1 MKAAKSARRSIASLN
16 LPRRV
21 GALVPY
27 AHNIVSCMTG
37 NPRFPSPV
45 PALPTVSTAITALAT
60 AETAAVSRV
69 QGAVTTRNDK
79 REALLVLL
87 QQLRAHV
94 QSVADADPE
103 NGAATI
109 QSAGM
114 SVRKTGARPPRVFTA
129 EQGPV
134 SGSAKLVTPSA
145 GARAFFE
152 WSYSADGGKTWT
164 EAPATVQAKTVV
176 TGLGAGG
183 TVQFRYR
190 TVTKTGQGDWSQP
203 VSLLVK

>member
-1 MKAAKSARRSIASLN
+1 MKPTKSAQRTIASLN

-21 GALVPY
+21 AALVPY
-27 AHNIVSCMTG
+27 AQNIVTCMTN
-37 NPRFPSPV
+37 NPRFPSPQ
-45 PALPTVSTAITALAT
+45 PTLATVTTAITALAT
-60 AETAAVSRV
+60 AEAAAVSRIK
-69 QGAVTTRNDK
+69 GAVTTRNDK
-79 REALLVLL
+79 RAALDVLL
-87 QQLRAHV
+87 QQLRAYV

-114 SVRKTGARPPRVFTA
+114 SVRKIGTRPSRVFAA

-152 WSYSADGGKTWT
+152 WSYSPDGGKTWVET
-164 EAPATVQAKTVV
+164 PSTVQARTTI
-176 TGLGAGG
+176 TGLGAGR

>member
-1 MKAAKSARRSIASLN
+1 MKPTRSAQRSIASLN

-27 AHNIVSCMTG
+27 AQNVVTCMTG
-37 NPRFPSPV
+37 NSRFPSPV

-60 AETAAVSRV
+60 AETAAVSRLP
-69 QGAVTTRNDK
+69 GAVTTRNDK
-79 REALLVLL
+79 RAALTVLL
-87 QQLRAHV
+87 QQLRAYV

-109 QSAGM
+109 QSAGL
-114 SVRKTGARPPRVFTA
+114 SVRKTGTRPPRVFTA

-152 WSYSADGGKTWT
+152 WSYSADGKTWT

-176 TGLGAGG
+176 TGLGAGS
-183 TVQFRYR
+183 TVLFRYR